1 MKRFLLAST
10 ALLALSTTAF
20 AADLSP
26 RSYTKAPAMAAVY
39 NWTGFYLGAF
49 GGYGWNESNGLDMKG
64 GFGGGTAGYNW
75 QFGNIVYGVEVDA
88 AGGSINQNVLGAESK
103 IQAFGSVTGRVGYAA
118 NNWLVFAKGGYAWAN
133 NEISVA
139 GLSESNTHNGYT
151 VGAGVEYG
159 ITPNW
164 SLKGEYMWSALDSE
178 TYFGAV
184 SSGTVNLQ
192 TVKFGANYRFGA
204 F

>member
-26 RSYTKAPAMAAVY
+26 RIYTKAPALDVVY
-39 NWTGFYLGAF
+39 SWTGLYLGAF
-49 GGYGWNESNGLDMKG
+49 GGYGWNESNGSDMDG

-75 QFGNIVYGVEVDA
+75 QHGNIVYGVEVDA
-88 AGGSINQNVLGAESK
+88 AGGSINQRLGDAEST
-103 IQAFGSVTGRVGYAA
+103 IRAFGSVTGRVGYAA
-118 NNWLVFAKGGYAWAN
+118 NNWLIFAKGGYGWAN
-133 NEISVA
+133 SKISGA
-139 GLSESNTHNGYT
+139 GFSATRSLDGYV
-151 VGAGVEYG
+151 VGGGVEYG

-164 SLKGEYMWSALDSE
+164 SLKGEYLWSALD
-178 TYFGAV
+178 GD
-184 SSGTVNLQ
+184 TVAGLADTTQNLQ